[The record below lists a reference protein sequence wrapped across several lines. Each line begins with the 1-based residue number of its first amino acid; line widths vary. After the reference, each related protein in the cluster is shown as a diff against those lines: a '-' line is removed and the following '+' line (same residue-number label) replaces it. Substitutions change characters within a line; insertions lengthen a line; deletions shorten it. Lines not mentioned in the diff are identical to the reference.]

1 MLSLLEDPRVNLLT
15 NGGLEIFNVT
25 HDDSG
30 VYTCSVPNTN
40 LSVTAVLE
48 VLSESPPLTL
58 SGRSYWRPAAARPNE
73 VSPPPPSLSVCLFAT
88 RQDGDR
94 VATTGSEGA
103 GGEDGDIHLSLR
115 GGPKARLSADPVEEE
130 RSEALRVIR
139 R

>member
-58 SGRSYWRPAAARPNE
+58 SGRLYWRPAAVRPNE
-73 VSPPPPSLSVCLFAT
+73 VSPLLPPRPSLCDQT
-88 RQDGDR
+88 RR
-94 VATTGSEGA
+94 
-103 GGEDGDIHLSLR
+103 
-115 GGPKARLSADPVEEE
+115 
-130 RSEALRVIR
+130 
-139 R
+139 